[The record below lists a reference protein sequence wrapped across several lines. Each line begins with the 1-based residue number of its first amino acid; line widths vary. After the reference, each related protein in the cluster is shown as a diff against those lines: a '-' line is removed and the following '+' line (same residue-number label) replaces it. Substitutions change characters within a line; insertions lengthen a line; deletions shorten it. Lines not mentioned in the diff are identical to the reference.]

1 VKVVTLSFQTLFSKS
16 YNQLKEKLLYMYC
29 ALYTE
34 SAANALTWMTWYIHA
49 IWQGAK
55 KNNKKMDMFGG
66 KMKEK
71 TLIVIKPFHVQNNSK
86 MK

>member
-1 VKVVTLSFQTLFSKS
+1 
-16 YNQLKEKLLYMYC
+16 MYC

-34 SAANALTWMTWYIHA
+34 SVADALTWRTWFIHA
-49 IWQGAK
+49 INFDKVRK

-86 MK
+86 IK

>member
-1 VKVVTLSFQTLFSKS
+1 
-16 YNQLKEKLLYMYC
+16 MYC

-34 SAANALTWMTWYIHA
+34 SVADALTWRTWFIHA
-49 IWQGAK
+49 INFDKVRK

-71 TLIVIKPFHVQNNSK
+71 NIDRNKAFPCAEQQ
-86 MK
+86 